1 MAVQT
6 LPPLYDA
13 YVREQRRLTRDA
25 VAEVRRLW
33 RKMGDDFDRS
43 WRSVGPAVLTVTNAT
58 QHRLAENAGAA
69 TVEVLEQTSA
79 ARLPAP
85 EGRVNPRA
93 LVGVAGDGRTAAGLV
108 FGAVTKAK
116 ASVGAGLTERQ
127 ALLSGLAWLTMATT
141 TLLADTARAGES
153 VGMATRGTVS
163 YVRVVQPGACARCA
177 ILAGA
182 TYKSKDAFERHPGC
196 LCEHMPVHGMDYSEI
211 VDRGYMVSPENY
223 FESLSEAEQN
233 RIFTNAG
240 AEAIR
245 NGADPRQVVNAR
257 RGMHVAQGRQ
267 VTTEGTTR
275 RGLAYRVMGGPSRE
289 DVRRGRYF
297 ARNDARLMPESIVE
311 MAGGNT
317 HRMQQLLRQYGYI
330 I

>member
-1 MAVQT
+1 VAVQT
-6 LPPLYDA
+6 LPPLYEA

-33 RKMGDDFDRS
+33 RKMDDDFDRS
-43 WRSVGPAVLTVTNAT
+43 WQSVGPAVLTVTDAT
-58 QHRLAENAGAA
+58 QRRLAQNAGAA
-69 TVEVLEQTSA
+69 TVEVLEQA
-79 ARLPAP
+79 PA
-85 EGRVNPRA
+85 GRVAPGS
-93 LVGVAGDGRTAAGLV
+93 LVGVAGDGRTSAGLM

-116 ASVGAGLTERQ
+116 VSVSAGLTERQ

-141 TLLADTARAGES
+141 TLLADTIRAGETI
-153 VGMATRGTVS
+153 GMATVAQPSGTVS
-163 YVRVVQPGACARCA
+163 YVRVVQPGACSRCA

-182 TYKSKDAFERHPGC
+182 TYKSQDAFERHPGC
-196 LCEHMPVHGMDYSEI
+196 LCTHMPVHGMDYSEI
-211 VDRGYMVSPENY
+211 ADRGYMVSPEDY

-257 RGMHVAQGRQ
+257 RGMLRAQSGRIKRDARGLY
-267 VTTEGTTR
+267 TTVEGTTR
-275 RGLAYRVMGGPSRE
+275 RGLYG
-289 DVRRGRYF
+289 RR
-297 ARNDARLMPESIVE
+297 ASAVRLMPESIVE

-317 HRMQQLLRQYGYI
+317 YRMQELLRQYGYI